1 MVPILNWTPGSSCL
15 CQTTVSWCQEP
26 CWVGPNLPQGSLIQ
40 TQPAFQASLY
50 LLILPLRKH
59 LLLRASGYRPCRA
72 RLDRS
77 VPGPDLTELPE
88 GQSASACSCDSVC
101 HTLCKA
107 PTSGNELAFM
117 PGPPSVLTPLVSQ
130 FPARS
135 LKLPHQVPLLPC
147 REQIWTFLSHALF
160 KVA

>member
-1 MVPILNWTPGSSCL
+1 MPGALLGGAES
-15 CQTTVSWCQEP
+15 TTRKLDSDSASFPGFPVS
-26 CWVGPNLPQGSLIQ
+26 
-40 TQPAFQASLY
+40 

-88 GQSASACSCDSVC
+88 GQSASACSCDSAC

-130 FPARS
+130 FPAGS